1 MTAAFAQQD
10 ATSAALLN
18 NLSAKYKNSTGTR
31 IQLKI
36 TVDDS
41 KTQMH
46 QTINGTLT
54 TKGRKFHLV
63 TPAATMLFD
72 GKTLYTYSK
81 QSNEVTISEPEE
93 EEVKDLDPTAVLG
106 SYKSGYKIEK
116 PEEGSRAGHRTALIK
131 LYPENLNE
139 SFFKVEMLI
148 DQDANMPLS
157 ITTFAKNGVTNTIAI
172 LSIETNQSFSD
183 KEFAYSADR
192 FPGAEIVDIR

>member
-1 MTAAFAQQD
+1 MKKLLTLLFVSLCMTAAFAQQD

-106 SYKSGYKIEK
+106 SYN
-116 PEEGSRAGHRTALIK
+116 P
-131 LYPENLNE
+131 
-139 SFFKVEMLI
+139 
-148 DQDANMPLS
+148 
-157 ITTFAKNGVTNTIAI
+157 VTR
-172 LSIETNQSFSD
+172 STNP
-183 KEFAYSADR
+183 KREAV
-192 FPGAEIVDIR
+192 PGTGPH